1 MRWRGL
7 ALALA
12 VALAATPRPAD
23 AFAVYDGANHA
34 QNLLTAVRSLAAV
47 RHLQETVANLE
58 QNLLNL
64 NFDGSAILD
73 TGKAWLRT
81 LFADAPGISWGRN
94 AAAVTAGTLFPDTVA
109 TTLARTTRVQQ
120 ARLRAEANRDGWRH
134 SHDVQTGMV
143 EETREAERLLG
154 QLVSESRGAAGT
166 LAVTQAGNQITAMQV
181 REQLRTQALLA
192 AHQRAQAAER
202 LRLDTAA
209 REARARFGASIG
221 TGNLY
226 TPLP

>member
-1 MRWRGL
+1 MRRRGL

-12 VALAATPRPAD
+12 IALAATPRSAD

-47 RHLQETVANLE
+47 RHLQEMVANLE
-58 QNLLNL
+58 QNLLRL
-64 NFDGSAILD
+64 DFDGSAVLD

-81 LFADAPGISWGRN
+81 LFADAPGMSWGRN
-94 AAAVTAGTLFPDTVA
+94 AAAVTTGTLFPETVA
-109 TTLARTTRVQQ
+109 TTLARV
-120 ARLRAEANRDGWRH
+120 RAETIRAGWRH

-154 QLVSESRGAAGT
+154 RLVSESRGAAGT
-166 LAVTQAGNQITAMQV
+166 LAVTQAGNQIAAMQV

-192 AHQRAQAAER
+192 AHQRAQAAES

-209 REARARFGASIG
+209 REARARFGTSIG

>member
-1 MRWRGL
+1 MRRRGI

-12 VALAATPRPAD
+12 VAMAVAPRPAD

-47 RHLQETVANLE
+47 RHLREMVADLE
-58 QNLLNL
+58 QNLLRL
-64 NFDGSAILD
+64 NFDGSTILD
-73 TGKAWLRT
+73 TGRAWLHT
-81 LFADAPGISWGRN
+81 LFADAPGTSWGRN
-94 AAAVTAGTLFPDTVA
+94 AAAETAGMLFPNTVA
-109 TTLARTTRVQQ
+109 TNLARTARVQQ
-120 ARLRAEANRDGWRH
+120 ARARAEAVRAGWRH

-143 EETREAERLLG
+143 EETGEAERLLG
-154 QLVSESRGAAGT
+154 TLVSESRGAAGT
-166 LAVTQAGNQITAMQV
+166 LAVTQAGNQIAAMQV
-181 REQLRTQALLA
+181 REQLRTQALVA
-192 AHQRAQAAER
+192 AHQRAQAEER